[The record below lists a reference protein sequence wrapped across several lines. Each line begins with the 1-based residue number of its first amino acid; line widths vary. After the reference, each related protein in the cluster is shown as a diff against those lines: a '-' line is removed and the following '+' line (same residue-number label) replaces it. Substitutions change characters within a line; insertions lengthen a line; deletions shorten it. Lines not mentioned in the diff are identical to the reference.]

1 ALIEEAQKAEI
12 IDADDNLVWLHDF
25 QVNLTLHQRA
35 MIDELLAAFAAAP
48 YAPPNAQDSL
58 RTLGDSEELLDYL
71 LESGQLVRLGGGVL
85 FHQGDFDAMRQQVI
99 EFARAHGSITL
110 AQARDLF
117 QTSRKYVQA
126 LLEELD
132 AQRVTRRA
140 GDERVL
146 RIA

>member
-1 ALIEEAQKAEI
+1 
-12 IDADDNLVWLHDF
+12 
-25 QVNLTLHQRA
+25 
-35 MIDELLAAFAAAP
+35 
-48 YAPPNAQDSL
+48 
-58 RTLGDSEELLDYL
+58 LGDSEELLDYL
-71 LESGQLVRLGGGVL
+71 LASGQLVRLGGGVL

-132 AQRVTRRA
+132 AQRVTRRE

-146 RIA
+146 RMA